1 MRISCGVRARASRV
15 TTRPDRSFAGWVL
28 TGPKKILH
36 SNLVA
41 VVSQMAALDHF
52 RAGRPEVMRPCQG
65 TLPQCRLRS
74 DCRATGRSDGPDAGR
89 FDMHRVPAA
98 AAKLAEFNGQGRRR
112 VPPAPESGGRRALL
126 RSWRQS
132 CRPVNSCNPERTC
145 RGAVAS
151 PSRGSGASGVCMHER
166 GTPRKPGGDQRLR
179 PGEDAGRGA
188 CGSSACI
195 PGDMIHSEIFAL
207 SGGEDVDEQSTEPGC
222 ARTGRRTR
230 VVTSDIAARFSRRHH
245 VPGNGGSN
253 AFRNGGPG
261 REEPARKT
269 RTAVRA

>member
-41 VVSQMAALDHF
+41 VVSQMAAPDHF

-145 RGAVAS
+145 RGVVAS
-151 PSRGSGASGVCMHER
+151 PSRGAGASGVCMHER

-207 SGGEDVDEQSTEPGC
+207 
-222 ARTGRRTR
+222 
-230 VVTSDIAARFSRRHH
+230 
-245 VPGNGGSN
+245 
-253 AFRNGGPG
+253 
-261 REEPARKT
+261 
-269 RTAVRA
+269 